1 MIRHITQ
8 NELVLLAYNELPP
21 DVHNELL
28 HVVSNDETLAKQYAV
43 IKQQM
48 DILDTLN
55 YQPNPTSV
63 QIVLEESC
71 SSSSMEMI

>member
-21 DVHNELL
+21 EEHNELL
-28 HVVSNDETLAKQYAV
+28 HVVSNDAVLAKQYAV

-48 DILDTLN
+48 DILDTLK

>member
-1 MIRHITQ
+1 MITDITQ

-21 DVHNELL
+21 KEHEALMSLVLNDSEL
-28 HVVSNDETLAKQYAV
+28 SKAYFQ
-43 IKQQM
+43 IKDQM
-48 DILDTLN
+48 DNLDTVM

-71 SSSSMEMI
+71 NSSSLEVI

>member
-21 DVHNELL
+21 EEHNELL
-28 HVVSNDETLAKQYAV
+28 NVVINDEKLSKKYASL
-43 IKQQM
+43 KQQM
-48 DILDTLN
+48 DILDTVK

-71 SSSSMEMI
+71 SSSSLEMI

>member
-21 DVHNELL
+21 KEHSELL
-28 HVVSNDETLAKQYAV
+28 DVVINDETLAKKYAE

-48 DILDTLN
+48 DILDTLK

-71 SSSSMEMI
+71 SSSSLVLI